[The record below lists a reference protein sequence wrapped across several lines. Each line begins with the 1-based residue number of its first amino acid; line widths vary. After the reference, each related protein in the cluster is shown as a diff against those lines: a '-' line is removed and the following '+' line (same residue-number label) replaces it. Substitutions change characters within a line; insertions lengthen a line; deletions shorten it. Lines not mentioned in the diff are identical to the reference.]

1 MNSTDQRFLTVTEG
15 GAQGLNSHPSRCL
28 GAWGRSRD
36 TVGNFLHVQLEGAHQ
51 RNDIMV
57 SKGDKIRKR
66 ETESLRLLFLF

>member
-1 MNSTDQRFLTVTEG
+1 MNRTDQRFLTVTDG

-36 TVGNFLHVQLEGAHQ
+36 TVDNFLHVKLERAHQ

-66 ETESLRLLFLF
+66 EMEPLRLLF